1 MLILILKIHAKIEL
15 QEINH
20 DQENLFFRA
29 KSIHK
34 PLYCYDVGATN
45 QDVLVLGNLCKFFH
59 QNFWE
64 MISCY
69 AQQMN

>member
-15 QEINH
+15 QEINN
-20 DQENLFFRA
+20 DQKNLSFRA

-45 QDVLVLGNLCKFFH
+45 QDVLLLGNLSKIFSG
-59 QNFWE
+59 NFWD
-64 MISCY
+64 IPS
-69 AQQMN
+69 